1 MENLEKETTVIPDS
15 KETKVTE
22 NKCITVVIP
31 YVKGEAQGSE
41 LMYALRSI
49 EQYFNHEFNVV
60 VIGDREEW
68 FSDEVIHIPH
78 VKSKNSTPQIDILQ
92 KLCIALDSDLVREE
106 FIFTA
111 DDIFFMQNVLLS
123 HIEVPKTEQKHI
135 PIALSKTRL
144 KRILAERQEQPVDII
159 SEYFDTLG
167 IMPVSANWETAPYVL
182 RVASST
188 PNEAIFKKYI
198 NERFFLNIAPSAW
211 GTFMEAFLSDS
222 FPEPSIYE
230 K

>member
-1 MENLEKETTVIPDS
+1 MNKLEKETAVIPDS

-41 LMYALRSI
+41 LMYTLRSI

-68 FSDEVIHIPH
+68 FSDEIIHIPH
-78 VKSKNSTPQIDILQ
+78 EKDEKSTSQIDILQ
-92 KLCIALDSDLVREE
+92 KLVIALSANEVSEE

-135 PIALSKTRL
+135 PIVLSKTRL
-144 KRILAERQEQPVDII
+144 KRMLDNRQDPPIDII
-159 SEYFDTLG
+159 SEYFDSLG

-182 RVASST
+182 RVASSK
-188 PNEAIFKKYI
+188 PNEEIFKKYI

-211 GTFMEAFLSDS
+211 GTFMEAFLSDR